1 MPNGINY
8 DIVRFLTHALVNV
21 NVHSHFQ
28 QIHLTW
34 LFLVCFSVILF
45 APFAI
50 HAALVQITS
59 RTSYIHASYAYASM
73 LWNGFNA
80 NKFTQWLNHTF
91 ELQFLITVLFCGT
104 LLDSNVVFYD
114 HNEEKKKIMFTIWVQ
129 GNFKV
134 FCLKFPHTSNIKV
147 FNFESSL
154 LLDDFCWTS
163 SNIFSGSFRSMA
175 FLRTI

>member
-1 MPNGINY
+1 MVPIDIYLKSYENIKKKQMPNGINY

-114 HNEEKKKIMFTIWVQ
+114 HNEERKNYVHH
-129 GNFKV
+129 
-134 FCLKFPHTSNIKV
+134 L
-147 FNFESSL
+147 SS
-154 LLDDFCWTS
+154 
-163 SNIFSGSFRSMA
+163 G
-175 FLRTI
+175 

>member
-34 LFLVCFSVILF
+34 LFLVCFSAILF

-59 RTSYIHASYAYASM
+59 RTSYIHTSYACLYALKWVQCEQIHPVTKPHIRITIFNYSFI
-73 LWNGFNA
+73 LWNVVRLFWRCVLWS
-80 NKFTQWLNHTF
+80 QW
-91 ELQFLITVLFCGT
+91 
-104 LLDSNVVFYD
+104 
-114 HNEEKKKIMFTIWVQ
+114 EKKNMFSIWVQ

-134 FCLKFPHTSNIKV
+134 FCLEFSHTSNIKCLT
-147 FNFESSL
+147 FNLHFY
-154 LLDDFCWTS
+154 
-163 SNIFSGSFRSMA
+163 
-175 FLRTI
+175 